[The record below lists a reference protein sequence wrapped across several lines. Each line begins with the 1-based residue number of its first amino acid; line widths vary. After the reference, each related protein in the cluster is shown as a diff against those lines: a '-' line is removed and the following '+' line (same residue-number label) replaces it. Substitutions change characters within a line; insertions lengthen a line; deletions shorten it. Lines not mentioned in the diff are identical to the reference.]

1 MLSEILRSI
10 EMLDNPYYRA
20 EMAICLA
27 EQYNL
32 LDRTNDA
39 LEYIDRAM
47 QDIALI
53 PVSDESVSTL

>member
-1 MLSEILRSI
+1 
-10 EMLDNPYYRA
+10 MLDNPYYRA

-53 PVSDESVSTL
+53 PVSDKSVSTL

>member
-20 EMAICLA
+20 EMVICLA